1 MSSSSASRWMSLSAK
16 RQYTPARSSRA
27 GRPLDHLLMRSPAQT
42 WAKLI
47 GATLVVAGIV
57 GFFYSSAFGSPG
69 KVDGVLGILD
79 VNGWHNVVHIASGL
93 LGLAMSRSW
102 SAARAYCLLLAAA
115 YTVVAIWGFAVG
127 DGGTI
132 LGFLPVNTED
142 NVLHTLIAVVSLVV
156 GLVTPAVPAPS
167 SVEADPG
174 LGPKELRGYS

>member
-1 MSSSSASRWMSLSAK
+1 
-16 RQYTPARSSRA
+16 
-27 GRPLDHLLMRSPAQT
+27 MRSPAQT

-93 LGLAMSRSW
+93 LGLAMSRSY
-102 SAARAYCLLLAAA
+102 SAARLYCLLLAGA
-115 YTVVAIWGFAVG
+115 YTVVAIWGFVVG

-142 NVLHTLIAVVSLVV
+142 NVLHTVIAVVSLVV

-167 SVEADPG
+167 AVESDRRFG
-174 LGPKELRGYS
+174 LRELNL